1 MSTIETWPCMIFA
14 CCIYTNCPKK
24 NNSKSLRTWFFC
36 FDTSLAIARRVLTEN
51 KQFLFWLTLQ
61 VADVWICQQGLKSAN
76 ETCPETYSD
85 LSPRSCWGAGSDE
98 FWGVEKTYPVH
109 NGSGKISACESKA
122 TTFGDISSFTEAWLL
137 PGKEISLLFIRH
149 NDVSHHRI
157 KSSPM
162 SRIYVTESLRHV
174 AQRTPRLCRISA
186 TLGSQLEVHIDS
198 QARLLA
204 QQATK
209 NAEVSAIWRYLKC
222 EIREIPLWLR
232 TGVWPT
238 TLLLHSSYNRRADF
252 SVDRLLERK
261 RSTRELS
268 IWFLMFRCWS
278 QPWKPTVTS
287 GVKDLSCKSNLM
299 KYTTVSGQI
308 LPLLL
313 REKHQFFSS
322 MQNSLL
328 YTFVM

>member
-1 MSTIETWPCMIFA
+1 ME
-14 CCIYTNCPKK
+14 
-24 NNSKSLRTWFFC
+24 
-36 FDTSLAIARRVLTEN
+36 
-51 KQFLFWLTLQ
+51 
-61 VADVWICQQGLKSAN
+61 
-76 ETCPETYSD
+76 
-85 LSPRSCWGAGSDE
+85 
-98 FWGVEKTYPVH
+98 VEKSRPVNQRQLLLETSHLSLKHDYCQETKYP
-109 NGSGKISACESKA
+109 
-122 TTFGDISSFTEAWLL
+122 
-137 PGKEISLLFIRH
+137 LFIRH

-238 TLLLHSSYNRRADF
+238 TLLLHSSYKRRADF
-252 SVDRLLERK
+252 SIDRLLERK

-287 GVKDLSCKSNLM
+287 GVKDLVASQISWNIRPYQDKSYPFCRVESTNSSAVCRTHFCILLSCKKNGQ
-299 KYTTVSGQI
+299 VST
-308 LPLLL
+308 
-313 REKHQFFSS
+313 FSS
-322 MQNSLL
+322 DFPSTITDITLVRKHVKIWNHPILTSIYKWLALGFQMSLDFPL
-328 YTFVM
+328 PKIQSACVTVWSRRAAFQEWQFLRTYPPGKVT